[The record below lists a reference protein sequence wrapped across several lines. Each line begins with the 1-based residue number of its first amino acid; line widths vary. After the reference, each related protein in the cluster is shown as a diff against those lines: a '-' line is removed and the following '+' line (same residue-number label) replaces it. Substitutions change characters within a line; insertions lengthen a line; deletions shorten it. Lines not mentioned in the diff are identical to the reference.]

1 MRTDRQR
8 SFDIIAASLLLLLST
23 PVLLLIAG
31 LVKISSPGPVFYRRR
46 FFSRGGRTLRILQ
59 FRATVAVQ
67 NGGPCLAIAGE
78 RRLTPIGR
86 FLRRTGLERLP
97 RLINVIRGEISLV
110 GPRLQ
115 SPDDSDWHS
124 NLSALRPVVRG

>member
-1 MRTDRQR
+1 
-8 SFDIIAASLLLLLST
+8 LLLLFSA
-23 PVLLLIAG
+23 PVLLLIAV
-31 LVKISSPGPVFYRRR
+31 LVKISSPGPIFCRRR

-86 FLRRTGLERLP
+86 FLRRTGLEKLP
-97 RLINVIRGEISLV
+97 QLINVVRGEMSLA

-115 SPDDSDWHS
+115 SLDDSDWHNS
-124 NLSALRPVVRG
+124 LTPMRPVV